1 MTETTDQT
9 STVGDADWSID
20 DILDEIRPAE
30 TVARFVLRHDL
41 AAARSDIAAELGTLL
56 TPLGIPRPGREDEV
70 RRLAARLVDVDK
82 QLEQSRRAIRFRG
95 LNAAGL
101 EQFERKH
108 HPDHQPDADGRTY
121 LLELAAET
129 AIAPTLTAADL
140 QKLLK
145 ALPTAAVSEIFD
157 KARAASYGV
166 DDATRLPATVLQL
179 ARATEPGDEQ
189 ESASSDE

>member
-9 STVGDADWSID
+9 PTVGDADWSID

-95 LNAAGL
+95 LNAADL

-108 HPDHQPDADGRTY
+108 HPDRQPDADGRTF

-129 AIAPTLTAADL
+129 AVAPTLTVKDL
-140 QKLLK
+140 QKLQN
-145 ALPTAAVSEIFD
+145 ALPAPAISEILD
-157 KARAASYGV
+157 KAYAASYGA
-166 DDATRLPATVLQL
+166 DEATRLPAVVLQL
-179 ARATEPGDEQ
+179 AE
-189 ESASSDE
+189 ESRDAAESPSHR